1 MSRSAYQDTERVLA
15 RDAGHIEALNLSAFL
30 EQYRPMLKLLS
41 HADLVCLKRRGYSK
55 MGYFRRER
63 ARIYFQYLAEL
74 CRDLRALPLWTAPQ
88 DAEAFMEL
96 DRSSWL
102 MQKTLVRLAWEG
114 LLYYAGIPR
123 RDEALMARCF
133 QKLGN
138 LLNVGA

>member
-63 ARIYFQYLAEL
+63 ARIYGSEQEFDKRPISRGVPENHEFGFGDGHA
-74 CRDLRALPLWTAPQ
+74 LRLEQ
-88 DAEAFMEL
+88 E
-96 DRSSWL
+96 
-102 MQKTLVRLAWEG
+102 V
-114 LLYYAGIPR
+114 
-123 RDEALMARCF
+123 
-133 QKLGN
+133 
-138 LLNVGA
+138 